1 MLNEQTKL
9 PSPAGVVTEGCIP
22 TRNSQCAQGARCRIT
37 ASSWTGLY
45 RAVLPLQG
53 PSVLRGRC
61 CRNIPF
67 QISPR
72 QGAWW
77 HWGTWLAWLS
87 VPGWLQHPPSKIVDV
102 VVSTGQSLSAS
113 PGHSGMGGF
122 SETTLTKTYCFSAQL
137 EWEVHQTHFSM
148 AEMPSDRQRG
158 FLGTTIWSPAN
169 WTSLQQLTHLE
180 NSRTV

>member
-1 MLNEQTKL
+1 MLNEKTKL

-22 TRNSQCAQGARCRIT
+22 TRNSQRAQGARCRIT
-37 ASSWTGLY
+37 ASSWPGLY
-45 RAVLPLQG
+45 RAVLPRQG

-102 VVSTGQSLSAS
+102 MVS

-122 SETTLTKTYCFSAQL
+122 SETTLTKLTFPWQKCPLIGREVSWAQL
-137 EWEVHQTHFSM
+137 SEV
-148 AEMPSDRQRG
+148 
-158 FLGTTIWSPAN
+158 
-169 WTSLQQLTHLE
+169 QLTGHHCS
-180 NSRTV
+180 N